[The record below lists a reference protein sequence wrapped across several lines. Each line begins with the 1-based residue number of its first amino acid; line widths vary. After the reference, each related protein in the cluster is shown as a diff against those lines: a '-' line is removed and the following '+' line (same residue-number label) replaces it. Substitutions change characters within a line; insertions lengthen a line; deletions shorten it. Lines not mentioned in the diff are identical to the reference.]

1 VIDRSDCKLVQRR
14 QLFDIRVMQKQAVP
28 PILVNVS
35 SAISE
40 EAKCSFLHD
49 VSTLSIAAS
58 SVPDCL

>member
-1 VIDRSDCKLVQRR
+1 MQR
-14 QLFDIRVMQKQAVP
+14 VP

-40 EAKCSFLHD
+40 EAKSSFLHD

-58 SVPDCL
+58 SLVYHQTAYKQFILQ

>member
-1 VIDRSDCKLVQRR
+1 
-14 QLFDIRVMQKQAVP
+14 MQKQAVP